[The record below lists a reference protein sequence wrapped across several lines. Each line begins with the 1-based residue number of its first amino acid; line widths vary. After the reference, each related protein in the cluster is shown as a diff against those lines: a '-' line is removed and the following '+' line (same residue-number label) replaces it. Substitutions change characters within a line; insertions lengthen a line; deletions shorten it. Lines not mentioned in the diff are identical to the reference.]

1 VSQQNDELVLKN
13 DKAKALA
20 IEINSCREV
29 IEALNDKSHPCHE
42 VVKWQADQWKPPI
55 LQIENS
61 KMHRPEAWTG
71 DIVNAPI
78 LFLSSNPSFNEDE
91 NYPSWQLN
99 EKEWPMDKVA
109 DFSMNRFTSDI
120 KRAYGAS
127 DGLSEKKIDRTIG
140 KNGELLDK
148 VTYWGW
154 ARNIVSFIHGKDIS
168 EVSAHSD
175 YAMTEIVH
183 CKSKGEDG
191 VKKARLKCKDKFL
204 ERILALSNAQL
215 IFISGQHAVEDIKT
229 IYPNEFPSHWGLW
242 NADGSSSDGFWPRK
256 STRFPSE
263 VESGKWSLEA
273 QLKHSVAFEVAGR
286 MRTFQYWAKSG
297 GGAGLTAPKNYP
309 ELVHPEVLN
318 NWRKLINLN

>member
-1 VSQQNDELVLKN
+1 MSQHNDALVSKN
-13 DKAKALA
+13 DRAKALA
-20 IEINSCREV
+20 LEINSCQEV
-29 IEALNDKSHPCHE
+29 IDALNDESHACHE
-42 VVKWQADQWKPPI
+42 VVKWQADQWKLPI

-78 LFLSSNPSFNEDE
+78 LFLSSNPSFDEDE
-91 NYPSWQLN
+91 NYPNWKLN
-99 EKEWPMDKVA
+99 KEDWPIEKVA
-109 DFSMNRFTSDI
+109 DFSINRFTSNI

-127 DGLSEKKIDRTIG
+127 DGLSEKEIDRTIG
-140 KNGELLDK
+140 KNGELLGK

-183 CKSKGEDG
+183 CKSKKENG
-191 VKKARLKCKDKFL
+191 VEKARLKCKDKYL
-204 ERILALSNAQL
+204 ERILELSNAQL

-229 IYPNEFPSHWGLW
+229 IFPKEFPTDWGLW
-242 NADGSSSDGFWPRK
+242 NADGSRSDGFWPRK
-256 STRFPSE
+256 ATRFPSE
-263 VESGKWSLEA
+263 IESGKWSLDA
-273 QLKHSVAFEVAGR
+273 QLKHSVSFEVAGR

-309 ELVHPEVLN
+309 ELVHPEVLST
-318 NWRKLINLN
+318 WRKLVNIK

>member
-1 VSQQNDELVLKN
+1 
-13 DKAKALA
+13 
-20 IEINSCREV
+20 
-29 IEALNDKSHPCHE
+29 
-42 VVKWQADQWKPPI
+42 
-55 LQIENS
+55 
-61 KMHRPEAWTG
+61 MHRPEAWTG

-91 NYPSWQLN
+91 NYPNWQLN
-99 EKEWPMDKVA
+99 EKEWPIEKVA
-109 DFSMNRFTSDI
+109 DFSVKRFTSNI
-120 KRAYGAS
+120 GRAYGAS
-127 DGLSEKKIDRTIG
+127 DGLSVDQIDRTIG

-183 CKSKGEDG
+183 CKSKKENG
-191 VKKARLKCKDKFL
+191 VEKARLKCKDKYL
-204 ERILALSNAQL
+204 ERILELSNAQL

-229 IYPNEFPSHWGLW
+229 IFPKEFPSHWGLW
-242 NADGSSSDGFWPRK
+242 NADGSRSDGFWPRK
-256 STRFPSE
+256 ATRFPSE
-263 VESGKWSLEA
+263 IESGKWSLEA
-273 QLKHSVAFEVAGR
+273 QLKHSVSFEVAGR

-309 ELVHPEVLN
+309 ELVHPEILN
-318 NWRKLINLN
+318 NWRNLINHN